1 MKAILLC
8 GGKGSRIGIY
18 KHLLIKEG
26 MTAVSWWQKLFQ
38 SLQIDF
44 RIACKASHGLD
55 QNRFPL
61 LLEEESAHAPLH
73 GIVNAI
79 SNFPNEALLVVA
91 VDLLYCS
98 PKDIVILIQEN
109 NPDFPAICYEDT
121 QASLRFPLLTL
132 YQPQIFHELRHE
144 LIAGNQSARNV
155 LSRSNAKCID
165 TASPKILQG
174 INTISE
180 YQSYVFQEKSRW

>member
-1 MKAILLC
+1 M
-8 GGKGSRIGIY
+8 
-18 KHLLIKEG
+18 
-26 MTAVSWWQKLFQ
+26 
-38 SLQIDF
+38 
-44 RIACKASHGLD
+44 
-55 QNRFPL
+55 
-61 LLEEESAHAPLH
+61 H

-165 TASPKILQG
+165 TASSKILQG